1 MAASVVVLVAAT
13 LLTRT
18 FVRLN
23 SEPLGFASTN
33 LWVASV
39 MLPNDPFDTA
49 DERNLYYRQLRDRLI
64 SRPGVSVVAA
74 STLPPLTSG
83 APVAVDTGPADS
95 PSAPRISAQDVTPTF
110 FAGLEIPLVAGRV
123 FDARDTAAAA
133 PVIVVNA
140 RAAQQIFGRPSAA
153 VGQRVRLDSGPW
165 REIVGVVGNVRSSF
179 FNTLEWRTD
188 PIVYRP
194 AAQSFVSVTPSAAS
208 FGFFL
213 HVRSER
219 ALTMADIRDTAHAVS
234 ARAAVTEV
242 QRVSDLVGV
251 ATRQPALRMAL
262 LSGFAVAGLLLA
274 AIGVYG
280 IVSQAVGRRL
290 REIAVRIALGAAPVR
305 VVATMTVGAL
315 VTGVAGLAVGIL
327 LALVLS
333 RTFEALLYGVG
344 SRDLVSF
351 VVSGM
356 ALLIVTVVAALIPAW
371 RAARVDP
378 MRVLRAE

>member
-1 MAASVVVLVAAT
+1 
-13 LLTRT
+13 
-18 FVRLN
+18 
-23 SEPLGFASTN
+23 
-33 LWVASV
+33 

-262 LSGFAVAGLLLA
+262 LSGVAVAGLLLA